1 MKAFE
6 PTRYRDPE
14 EPYFSI
20 MSKKSIVKE
29 KKNPVKWRKY
39 VLFKAFF
46 CDFYFYF
53 LHYVAKNCH
62 SGKEIFLL

>member
-29 KKNPVKWRKY
+29 KKIQSNGENMYSLRH
-39 VLFKAFF
+39 FF
-46 CDFYFYF
+46 VISISISC
-53 LHYVAKNCH
+53 
-62 SGKEIFLL
+62 IM